1 MEYIIGG
8 LVLLLALYVI
18 GYTMKKKLYKE
29 IDRLENWKID
39 ITNRPVLDEMS
50 KVKQLNMTGETE
62 ELFENW
68 RNDWDDIVTSQ
79 LPEVEEYLFDAEEY
93 IDRYRF
99 NKAKR
104 VQRAIDSHLKET
116 EDKIQ
121 RLLDEINELVGS
133 EEKNRIEIEELKEV
147 YRERRKTLLAHRHNF
162 GRAEAKLEV
171 LLDEIVACF
180 TNFEERTENGDYLQ
194 AREVVLFIQSKT
206 DELSKKMDAIP
217 NLLIECQ
224 SSIPSEI
231 ENLRDGFREM
241 QNQGYPLEHLHFEE
255 ELEKLHSE
263 ENECLELIEQTEID
277 ELQKKIDEV
286 KDKMEVIYDQ
296 LEQEVNA
303 KRFVI
308 ENEEPTR
315 RMLFALKEENNVL
328 KFEVQEVLQSYHL
341 EDSEVEGQAQFE
353 KKLAQLMKR
362 FEVLEH
368 KIVADETALT
378 ILKDELAELKLE
390 LEKLDLEQKEYAEK
404 LQTLRKDEIT
414 ARETVVEL
422 SKKIAD
428 CIRLVNKSNIPGL
441 PEEYRY
447 LLEDAR
453 ESISNVKTKLDEKPL
468 NIPTVQKYLE
478 VAVMTVDKVH
488 DHTSQ
493 LIETVLLSEKVIQYG
508 NRYRSSYPTVQK
520 ALVDAEMAF
529 RSYDYQAALEV
540 AATSIEEVEPGA
552 LKRIEALLQETVE
565 I

>member
-8 LVLLLALYVI
+8 LVLLLGLYVI
-18 GYTMKKKLYKE
+18 GYMMKKKLYKE

-99 NKAKR
+99 NKAKQ
-104 VQRAIDSHLKET
+104 VQRAIDVHLKET

-121 RLLDEINELVGS
+121 KLLDEINELVGS

-171 LLDEIVACF
+171 LLDEIVANF

-194 AREVVLFIQSKT
+194 AREVVLSIQSKT

-224 SSIPSEI
+224 ASIPSEI
-231 ENLRDGFREM
+231 ENLKEGFREM
-241 QNQGYPLEHLHFEE
+241 QNQGYPLEHLQFEV
-255 ELEKLHSE
+255 ELENLYSE
-263 ENECLELIEQTEID
+263 VSVCMELIEKTEID
-277 ELQKKIDEV
+277 ELQEKIDEV
-286 KDKMEVIYDQ
+286 KEKVEVMYDL

-308 ENEEPTR
+308 ENEAPTR
-315 RMLFALKEENNVL
+315 NMLFAVTEENNIL
-328 KFEVQEVLQSYHL
+328 KFEVQEVQQSYHL
-341 EDSEVEGQAQFE
+341 EEKELDGQLQFE
-353 KKLAQLMKR
+353 KKLSQLLKR

-368 KIVADETALT
+368 KIIADETALT
-378 ILKDELAELKLE
+378 ILKDELSELKVE
-390 LEKLDLEQKEYAEK
+390 LEKLNQEQKEYSEK
-404 LQTLRKDEIT
+404 LQTLRKDEIA
-414 ARETVVEL
+414 ARETVVAL
-422 SKKIAD
+422 SKKIAE

-453 ESISNVKTKLDEKPL
+453 ESIANVKVKLEEKPL

-478 VAVMTVDKVH
+478 VAVMTVDKVY

-493 LIETVLLSEKVIQYG
+493 LLETVLLSEKVIQYG
-508 NRYRSSYPTVQK
+508 NRYRSSYPSVQK
-520 ALVDAEMAF
+520 ALADAEIAF

-552 LKRIEALLQETVE
+552 IKRIEALLQETVE
-565 I
+565 V